1 MEGSIINRTIKNY
14 NDVLSS
20 QKEETNYI
28 IATCYTE
35 LKREYAFQL
44 FLLSSRRNEML
55 NYKEFMEALK
65 QTIYSQT
72 GWKSDCMGSL
82 TDEGPTSDT
91 ALEIHYMN
99 TDRDA
104 SVISIRVGTA
114 YADTRLESITSIA
127 DSVIRTICE
136 DDRFSV
142 YGAGSKPVQKLQAG
156 KRAFVIS
163 AESIYNESAGTV
175 HIYQTVEILQF
186 VKILN
191 YWNRAVR

>member
-28 IATCYTE
+28 IATCCTE

-72 GWKSDCMGSL
+72 GWKSDGMVNL
-82 TDEGPTSDT
+82 MDEEPTSDT
-91 ALEIHYMN
+91 ALEI
-99 TDRDA
+99 
-104 SVISIRVGTA
+104 SP
-114 YADTRLESITSIA
+114 
-127 DSVIRTICE
+127 C
-136 DDRFSV
+136 
-142 YGAGSKPVQKLQAG
+142 K
-156 KRAFVIS
+156 
-163 AESIYNESAGTV
+163 
-175 HIYQTVEILQF
+175 
-186 VKILN
+186 
-191 YWNRAVR
+191 

>member
-82 TDEGPTSDT
+82 MDEGPTSDT
-91 ALEIHYMN
+91 ALEI
-99 TDRDA
+99 
-104 SVISIRVGTA
+104 SP
-114 YADTRLESITSIA
+114 
-127 DSVIRTICE
+127 C
-136 DDRFSV
+136 
-142 YGAGSKPVQKLQAG
+142 K
-156 KRAFVIS
+156 
-163 AESIYNESAGTV
+163 
-175 HIYQTVEILQF
+175 
-186 VKILN
+186 
-191 YWNRAVR
+191 